1 VLDLRLSQEQSLF
14 ILTPLGEV
22 EVCAT
27 EVKPEAEEATIEVT
41 LPEELESHTTSGTYK
56 LLDELTIEAAGETI
70 RLKVLRFRPGKY
82 GGSGSVA
89 LGIDAPRDWP
99 VMR

>member
-1 VLDLRLSQEQSLF
+1 MLDLRLAQEQSLF
-14 ILTPLGEV
+14 ILTPLGEL
-22 EVCAT
+22 EVCAV
-27 EVKPEAEEATIEVT
+27 EVNADASEATIEIT
-41 LPEELESHTTSGTYK
+41 LPEELDSTTTTGTYK
-56 LLDELTIEAAGETI
+56 LLDEFTVEAAGETI

-82 GGSGSVA
+82 GGAGSVA